1 MEANRDE
8 IDIVIL
14 DIIFP
19 DMSER
24 ETYDRLKGINPD
36 IKVLLS
42 SDYSINGHATQILER
57 GCNGFIQ
64 KPFDVNDLSQKIRN
78 ILDKD

>member
-14 DIIFP
+14 DMILP

-24 ETYDRLKGINPD
+24 ETYDRLKGINSD

-42 SDYSINGHATQILER
+42 SDYSASHKARQYLDR

-64 KPFDVNDLSQKIRN
+64 KLFDVNNLSQKIRN